1 MKLPAE
7 LRQTIYDDY
16 FADIHEG
23 QKSLCSA
30 DTPKIPQLA
39 MLLPETKTET
49 SIKALKR
56 HLPLLHVNCE
66 VRAEAGP
73 ILYNR
78 YLANA
83 EFPFNINYH
92 NAADSFRRSQ
102 GIRVPFSACAIKTE
116 A

>member
-7 LRQTIYDDY
+7 LRQFIYDDY
-16 FADIHEG
+16 FADIHEA
-23 QKSLCSA
+23 QTSFRSA
-30 DTPKIPQLA
+30 STPKVPQLA
-39 MLLPETKTET
+39 MLLPETKSET

-83 EFPFNINYH
+83 EFLFNINYH
-92 NAADSFRRSQ
+92 NAADSFRRLQ
-102 GIRVPFSACAIKTE
+102 GIRMPFSACAIKTE